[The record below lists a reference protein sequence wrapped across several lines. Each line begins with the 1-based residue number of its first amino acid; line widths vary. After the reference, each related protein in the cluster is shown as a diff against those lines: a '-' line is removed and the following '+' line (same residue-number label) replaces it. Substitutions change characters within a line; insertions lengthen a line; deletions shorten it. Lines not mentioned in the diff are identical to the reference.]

1 MAFTPKF
8 IDLVKNSTTVQGTGA
23 VTLGAALS
31 GFTGFA
37 SACVTGDQFYYCIQ
51 GIDKPAEREVG
62 RGTFQ
67 ADGTISRDAA
77 LGGPLKNFSSGTKTI
92 ALVAAGEW
100 YAKLE
105 TLANAPASSGGPPT
119 PLFSAAAGSTIAA
132 PIVAITSSGYSAN
145 GVGIARYIYDAA
157 VNATFVT
164 ANPRTAF
171 LAADGRGF
179 KLDPAQRLTV
189 DMFGA
194 IPTTNDA
201 PTRAIN
207 DAAFKAACEHR
218 AIAASKFGSE
228 IHVGPFIYYLG
239 VTLEPEGA
247 FRLIGQG
254 SGHINASQ
262 PGVAQTRLIFPT
274 DVCPIRVRANGTDGL
289 GVSAGKIGANDSYVR
304 GICFEQLTMGTSVTA
319 YGVQLRG
326 NATFEDCAFVNAPGN
341 GIHIVADSSY
351 VDPVTA
357 GFCDEWRMLQCFVHS
372 TNGHGIYTGGNEA
385 NAGYSTGLNLHQV
398 GGVGI
403 YDTSNFANA
412 HYSPQITGYG
422 GVGEKGV
429 FHLGRNYQL
438 VTTTPALGSTTTPG
452 TNPAIWYDMGT
463 AGAAAAPNW
472 PQWVNGNTYNLR
484 LPFLIANGTAIYSG
498 YQENGANIGSSNGL
512 LVGGTI
518 AGIRTTPSFAARV
531 FSNNEVVT
539 PTGIGQYYS
548 NGGVTTDIMYP
559 EIGADESTT
568 IGVKGN
574 STAALLKRSY
584 LMRHIVKGNMLY
596 WGYGLAGDGTGTDID
611 LGYFNA
617 KSMMKLTTPFTTQT
631 FGRSTIQPN
640 YAAFPDLA
648 LIDASNSGNARI
660 IGISD
665 VVPPTGNHARGE
677 FVFNVNPSA
686 TGTLGWSCT
695 TTGTPGT
702 WTAVA
707 VAGFGGTYTGNT
719 LFAGSMEID
728 GILTVMQATNYGLS
742 VNPSGGVLYFDNQKP
757 SVGYGY
763 DILYRT
769 GRSHIFQCSTASDLS
784 ASVQD
789 VATVNTVGL
798 TVVGKVAASGLVTG
812 SNLSGTNSGDQT
824 ISLTGDVTGSG
835 TGSFAATIGANKVS
849 FAKIVAASAASLV
862 GASAA
867 GNFAELTPAAARGVL
882 GLAAVA
888 ASGSAADLGAGTL
901 LAARM
906 PALTG
911 DVTTA
916 AGAVATT
923 IAANAVGFGK
933 IVAASAASLVGA
945 SAAGNFGEL
954 TPASATALLSAMG
967 GANGT
972 IAGAKGLVPA
982 PAAADN
988 LKFLRG
994 DGSWAAVT
1002 ASGTVT
1008 SVSVTTANGISG
1020 SVATATST
1028 PAITLTLG
1036 AITPTSVAATG
1047 TVTGSNL
1054 SGTNSGDQTVTLT
1067 GDVSGTGTG
1076 SFATAIGANKVTNA
1090 MLSQV
1095 ATATFHGRITAATGN
1110 VETLTAT
1117 QATSLLDAVTSTTK
1131 GLAPA
1136 SGGGTANF
1144 LRADGSWAAPP
1155 VGSGTV
1161 TSASVTTAN
1170 GISGTVATATTTP
1183 AITLTLGAITPTSV
1197 AATGAITSSGGG
1209 VGYATG
1215 AGGAVTQITSRTTGV
1230 TLSKLSG
1237 AITLFSA
1244 TTTAGQTTTLT
1255 VTNSQV
1261 AATDTVVVSQ
1271 KSGTGLYFCAVT
1283 AVAAGS
1289 FNLSVYTPAAVGTAE
1304 APVLNFAVVKGVNA

>member
-1 MAFTPKF
+1 MPFTPKF

-67 ADGTISRDAA
+67 SDGTISRDAA

-105 TLANAPASSGGPPT
+105 TLANAPAAGGGAPT
-119 PLFSAAAGSTIAA
+119 PLFTAAAGSTIAA

-194 IPTTNDA
+194 LATVNDA

-218 AIAASKFGSE
+218 AITASKFGSE

-262 PGVAQTRLIFPT
+262 AGTAQTRLIFPT
-274 DVCPIRVRANGTDGL
+274 DTCPIRIRAGGTDGL
-289 GVSAGKIGANDSYVR
+289 GVLAGKIAANDSYVR

-319 YGVQLRG
+319 YGVHMRG
-326 NATFEDCAFVNAPGN
+326 NATFEDCAWVNCSGN
-341 GIHIVADSSY
+341 GIHIFADSSY
-351 VDPVTA
+351 TNAATA
-357 GFCDEWRMLQCFVHS
+357 GFCDEWRIINCFVHS
-372 TNGHGIYTGGNEA
+372 TNGHGIYVNGNEA
-385 NAGYSTGLNLHQV
+385 NAGYTQGVVFHQV
-398 GGVGI
+398 GQVAI
-403 YDTSNFANA
+403 FDASYFANA

-422 GVGEKGV
+422 QIGERGV
-429 FHLGRNYQL
+429 FHLGRIYQL
-438 VTTTPALGSTTTPG
+438 ITTAPALGSTTTPG
-452 TNPAIWYDMGT
+452 TNSQVWYDLG
-463 AGAAAAPNW
+463 ALAAASTNF
-472 PQWVNGNTYNLR
+472 PQWVSGNSYGLR
-484 LPFLIANGTAIYSG
+484 LPFLITNGTAIYSG
-498 YQENGANIGSSNGL
+498 YQENGFNIGSSNGL

-518 AGIRTTPSFAARV
+518 G
-531 FSNNEVVT
+531 
-539 PTGIGQYYS
+539 GIGTTNRLGTQTEMGIVNNRGFASFRS
-548 NGGVTTDIMYP
+548 NGGQTTASSPNIGDAERVSIGELDYNNGEDGRRSIISYRVENTLGLPTDRFAFDWSNNRDILWKF
-559 EIGADESTT
+559 GAR
-568 IGVKGN
+568 VM
-574 STAALLKRSY
+574 AQ
-584 LMRHIVKGNMLY
+584 
-596 WGYGLAGDGTGTDID
+596 AGG
-611 LGYFNA
+611 
-617 KSMMKLTTPFTTQT
+617 TQT
-631 FGRSTIQPN
+631 LSSYGRSTVQPG
-640 YAAFPDLA
+640 YFTARDLA
-648 LIDASNSGNARI
+648 LQDPNNANNARI
-660 IGISD
+660 IGARD
-665 VVPPTGNHARGE
+665 AVPNDGIHHAQGE
-677 FVFNVNPSA
+677 FVFNVYPSA
-686 TGTLGWSCT
+686 AGVLGWSCT
-695 TTGTPGT
+695 TAGTPGT
-702 WTAVA
+702 WTAVP
-707 VAGFGGTYTGNT
+707 VAGFAGTYTGNT
-719 LFAGSMEID
+719 LFTGSMEID
-728 GILTVMQATNYGLS
+728 GALFVAQSSGAYG
-742 VNPSGGVLYFDNQKP
+742 VRAAVGGGVAYIDNQKP
-757 SVGYGY
+757 GTGYGY
-763 DILYRT
+763 DITYRT

-798 TVVGKVAASGLVTG
+798 TVIGKVAASGLVTG

-835 TGSFAATIGANKVS
+835 TGSFAATIGANKV
-849 FAKIVAASAASLV
+849 
-862 GASAA
+862 
-867 GNFAELTPAAARGVL
+867 
-882 GLAAVA
+882 
-888 ASGSAADLGAGTL
+888 
-901 LAARM
+901 
-906 PALTG
+906 
-911 DVTTA
+911 
-916 AGAVATT
+916 
-923 IAANAVGFGK
+923 
-933 IVAASAASLVGA
+933 
-945 SAAGNFGEL
+945 
-954 TPASATALLSAMG
+954 
-967 GANGT
+967 
-972 IAGAKGLVPA
+972 
-982 PAAADN
+982 
-988 LKFLRG
+988 
-994 DGSWAAVT
+994 
-1002 ASGTVT
+1002 
-1008 SVSVTTANGISG
+1008 
-1020 SVATATST
+1020 
-1028 PAITLTLG
+1028 
-1036 AITPTSVAATG
+1036 
-1047 TVTGSNL
+1047 
-1054 SGTNSGDQTVTLT
+1054 
-1067 GDVSGTGTG
+1067 
-1076 SFATAIGANKVTNA
+1076 TNA
-1090 MLSQV
+1090 MLVQV
-1095 ATATFHGRITAATGN
+1095 ATGTFQGRVSAATGN
-1110 VETLTAT
+1110 VETLTGT
-1117 QATSLLDAVTSTTK
+1117 QATSLLDAVTSTAK

-1144 LRADGSWAAPP
+1144 LRADGSWAAPAGGSGTVTSASVTTANGISGTVATASTTPAITLSLGAITPGSVVAVGAVTGSNLSGTNSGDQTISLTGDVTGSGTGSFAATIGANKVTFAKFVAASAASLVGATAAGNFAELTPASARGVLGLAAVATSGSASDLASGTLP
-1155 VGSGTV
+1155 VAATAVLTGDVTKAAGASATTIAANGVTFAKFVAASQAAFVGATAAGNFGELTPAAATAQLSAMVGANGTIAGTKGLVPAPAATDNVKLLRGDGTWVAANAGTV

-1215 AGGAVTQITSRTTGV
+1215 AGGAATQITSRTTGV

-1255 VTNSQV
+1255 VTNTQV

-1271 KSGTGLYFCAVT
+1271 KSGTGQYFCAVT

-1304 APVLNFAVVKGVNA
+1304 APVLNFTVVKGVNA

>member
-51 GIDKPAEREVG
+51 GIDKPTEREVG

-77 LGGPLKNFSSGTKTI
+77 LGGPLKNFSIGTKTI

-194 IPTTNDA
+194 VATTNDA

-207 DAAFKAACEHR
+207 DAAFKAASEHR

-228 IHVGPFIYYLG
+228 IQVGPFIYYLG

-254 SGHINASQ
+254 TGHINASQ
-262 PGVAQTRLIFPT
+262 AGTAQTRLIFPT
-274 DVCPIRVRANGTDGL
+274 DTCPIRVRANGTDGL

-319 YGVQLRG
+319 YGVHMRG
-326 NATFEDCAFVNAPGN
+326 NATFEDCAWVNCPGN

-357 GFCDEWRMLQCFVHS
+357 GFCDEWRVLQCFVHS
-372 TNGHGIYTGGNEA
+372 TNGHGLYTAGNEA

-398 GGVGI
+398 GGVAI
-403 YDTSNFANA
+403 YETSYFANA

-422 GVGEKGV
+422 QVGEKGV
-429 FHLGRNYQL
+429 FHLGRYYQL
-438 VTTTPALGSTTTPG
+438 LSGNTALGSTTTPG
-452 TNPAIWYDMGT
+452 TNATVWYDLG
-463 AGAAAAPNW
+463 ALAAASANF
-472 PQWVNGNTYNLR
+472 PQWVNGTVYGLR

-559 EIGADESTT
+559 EIGADESTL

-584 LMRHIVKGNMLY
+584 LMRHIVKSSMLY
-596 WGYGLAGDGTGTDID
+596 WGYGLDGQATGADID
-611 LGYFNA
+611 LGYFNS

-631 FGRSTIQPN
+631 FGRSTTQPN
-640 YAAFPDLA
+640 YAAFSDFA
-648 LIDASNSGNARI
+648 LIDPGNSANARV
-660 IGISD
+660 IGLSD
-665 VVPPTGNHARGE
+665 AAPTTGNHARGE

-686 TGTLGWSCT
+686 AGILGWSCT

-702 WTAVA
+702 WTAVSVSASLNNAVLTGSTTFENGGTTALNNAGTAQFYFGYNGAAQYQQAMISRHNGGLAGNALEFWLHNTGDAIGAVPTYRAFTIDDTGIQSPGA
-707 VAGFGGTYTGNT
+707 VA
-719 LFAGSMEID
+719 
-728 GILTVMQATNYGLS
+728 AT
-742 VNPSGGVLYFDNQKP
+742 
-757 SVGYGY
+757 
-763 DILYRT
+763 
-769 GRSHIFQCSTASDLS
+769 
-784 ASVQD
+784 
-789 VATVNTVGL
+789 
-798 TVVGKVAASGLVTG
+798 GLVTG

-849 FAKIVAASAASLV
+849 FAKMVAASAASLV

-901 LAARM
+901 LVARM

-972 IAGAKGLVPA
+972 VAGAKGLVPA

-1008 SVSVTTANGISG
+1008 SVSVTTANGVSG

-1054 SGTNSGDQTVTLT
+1054 SGTNTGDQTVTLT

-1215 AGGAVTQITSRTTGV
+1215 AGGTVTQATSRATGV

-1255 VTNSQV
+1255 VTNTQV
-1261 AATDTVVVSQ
+1261 AATDTVVVTQ
-1271 KSGTGLYFCAVT
+1271 ASGTGIYFCAVSK
-1283 AVAAGS
+1283 VLAGS